1 MKEEKRLIVKDVDE
15 MMRKEAIVQV
25 QNNLKQF
32 LYSIF
37 VVPKK
42 SAVFWPTTN
51 LKKLKFCVGY
61 NHFKLERILLLN
73 ELLNKM
79 IIFTK

>member
-15 MMRKEAIVQV
+15 MLRKEAIVQV

-42 SAVFWPTTN
+42 SAVF
-51 LKKLKFCVGY
+51 
-61 NHFKLERILLLN
+61 
-73 ELLNKM
+73 
-79 IIFTK
+79 

>member
-1 MKEEKRLIVKDVDE
+1 MKEERRLIVKDVEE
-15 MMRKEAIVQV
+15 MLRKEAIAQV

-32 LYSIF
+32 LCSIF

-42 SAVFWPTTN
+42 SADFRPTTN

-61 NHFKLERILLLN
+61 NHFKLERILILN

>member
-32 LYSIF
+32 LYSTF

-42 SAVFWPTTN
+42 SAVF
-51 LKKLKFCVGY
+51 
-61 NHFKLERILLLN
+61 
-73 ELLNKM
+73 
-79 IIFTK
+79 